1 MFSCLDTSIV
11 STALVSLSIEFE
23 NYEDAP
29 WVILGYLLTYMSAS
43 NVLLRLSRRLTES
56 RLCHWLFQAQRRVR
70 TEESPR
76 GGLGHLLW
84 LFHMVCA
91 FALHGSTVCCQ
102 VPRNTNPALTDALR
116 RIAARSL
123 QGIGGSGLY
132 SLAQVCLVEQGP
144 NRPEIV
150 GALVGIT
157 LSISYILGPLL
168 GGAISEWT
176 WRGIFWIKYVS
187 SHADPSQSNLWATA
201 SRSVSWPCLEST
213 CSGRK
218 SGGTGTT
225 HGQASPKSTLLE
237 TCCSSSPPF
246 S

>member
-91 FALHGSTVCCQ
+91 FALHGAAVGCRMAPKSES
-102 VPRNTNPALTDALR
+102 ATDALR

-187 SHADPSQSNLWATA
+187 STRTPFKTNLWKQHPVQRP
-201 SRSVSWPCLEST
+201 SRAWDLPALA
-213 CSGRK
+213 RR
-218 SGGTGTT
+218 
-225 HGQASPKSTLLE
+225 AA
-237 TCCSSSPPF
+237 
-246 S
+246 

>member
-43 NVLLRLSRRLTES
+43 GSFLRSSRRLTQS
-56 RLCHWLFQAQRRVR
+56 RLRHRLFQAERRVR
-70 TEESPR
+70 TKEPPR
-76 GGLGHLLW
+76 GGLGHFLGLL
-84 LFHMVCA
+84 HMVCA
-91 FALHGSTVCCQ
+91 FALHGTTVGCRMAPQ
-102 VPRNTNPALTDALR
+102 SESSTDALR

-187 SHADPSQSNLWATA
+187 FHAAPS
-201 SRSVSWPCLEST
+201 
-213 CSGRK
+213 
-218 SGGTGTT
+218 
-225 HGQASPKSTLLE
+225 
-237 TCCSSSPPF
+237 
-246 S
+246 